1 MTTPANRAPK
11 VSLFGAPVV
20 FEDDTGSWVPGY
32 VAGHPSTGRILVRSY
47 DGREDRVLLVS
58 DDDVT
63 WRRADGTI
71 PFEPTTP
78 ADDPIGPALP
88 GPAPV
93 KTMGQVCAEAFWN
106 DDSFGDEFANL
117 GSGPRSDW
125 SRAATAVIAAHEAG
139 REWETVT
146 RWAVRRTTDGLWA
159 NGIVWGPKRERA
171 LYATPTHAEYGRL
184 GNERLVRITTRRRQV
199 VKS

>member
-88 GPAPV
+88 AAV
-93 KTMGQVCAEAFWN
+93 AVTKSLGQVAFEAFTRNGHHWQSA
-106 DDSFGDEFANL
+106 DYPSWERTAQ
-117 GSGPRSDW
+117 
-125 SRAATAVIAAHEAG
+125 AVIAAHEAG
-139 REWETVT
+139 REMERVV
-146 RWAVRRTTDGLWA
+146 RWAVFDPEDGTWW
-159 NGIVWGPKRERA
+159 NGSSWSEEKSDRA
-171 LYATPTHAEYGRL
+171 LYTKKSYASAQSFNGDTVVKVT
-184 GNERLVRITTRRRQV
+184 ITRRRRV

>member
-1 MTTPANRAPK
+1 MGRFVVIDRIGKLRGSYRTEAEANEAATDHTERWPNLAP
-11 VSLFGAPVV
+11 
-20 FEDDTGSWVPGY
+20 T
-32 VAGHPSTGRILVRSY
+32 
-47 DGREDRVLLVS
+47 RVH
-58 DDDVT
+58 
-63 WRRADGTI
+63 
-71 PFEPTTP
+71 
-78 ADDPIGPALP
+78 PIGPALP

-139 REWETVT
+139 RGVAERVVRYALRGPDGKWWSHVKSEYVTDRTQRRLWEDRYEAEKWFEDGDTVVKVT
-146 RWAVRRTTDGLWA
+146 
-159 NGIVWGPKRERA
+159 I
-171 LYATPTHAEYGRL
+171 
-184 GNERLVRITTRRRQV
+184 TRRRRV

>member
-78 ADDPIGPALP
+78 ADDPLGPALP

-93 KTMGQVCAEAFWN
+93 PAQKTLGQVCGDTYLGTSKPASEAW
-106 DDSFGDEFANL
+106 EL
-117 GSGPRSDW
+117 
-125 SRAATAVIAAHEAG
+125 AATAVIAAHEAG
-139 REWETVT
+139 RGVAERVVRYALRGPDGKWWSHVKSEYVTDRTQRRLWEDRYEAEKWFEDGDTVVKVT
-146 RWAVRRTTDGLWA
+146 
-159 NGIVWGPKRERA
+159 I
-171 LYATPTHAEYGRL
+171 
-184 GNERLVRITTRRRQV
+184 TRRRRV